1 MNFASDNTGPAHPD
15 VIAAITAANEGYAM
29 PYGADDA
36 MARVRQSIRDLFE
49 APEAAVYLVST
60 GTAANALALSVMVQP
75 WQSIFCHR
83 IAHIEEDEC
92 GAPEFYANG
101 AKLALVEGEGGKM
114 TPDGL
119 AQTIAHTGDKGVHG
133 MQRGPVSLT
142 NITEVGTAYSLSEI
156 KALSDVAKSYDL
168 PVHLDGARF
177 ANACAALGCRPADMT
192 WKAGVDAVSFG
203 GTKNGCMGVEAVI
216 LFDPKKAWEFE
227 LRRKRGAHLW
237 SKHRF
242 LSAQMEA
249 YTLDDLWLRLA
260 QSANARMAEL
270 RAGLAQIEG
279 VHIAHEPAGNMLFAH
294 LPRAAHK
301 RAFAAGAQYYLF
313 PFNATLE
320 GPEDELILCRLVT
333 DWSCS
338 QSKVQALLDCFKAG

>member
-49 APEAAVYLVST
+49 ASEAAVYLVST

-101 AKLALVEGEGGKM
+101 AKLALVEGAGGKM

-133 MQRGPVSLT
+133 MQRGPVSVT
-142 NITEVGTAYSLSEI
+142 NITEVGTTYSLSEI

-216 LFDPKKAWEFE
+216 LFNPQKAWEFE

-249 YTLDDLWLRLA
+249 YTRDDLWLRLA

-333 DWSCS
+333 DWSCL